1 MCVYTDKYL
10 CCRDYINV
18 LRGYATYTGKKVQ
31 RTPGDRWM
39 VVGPAEYIPRAEIGK
54 TEKRYTC
61 TAVVLKIDYIYVLS
75 NIV

>member
-1 MCVYTDKYL
+1 MHV
-10 CCRDYINV
+10 
-18 LRGYATYTGKKVQ
+18 YATCVGKKVQ

-61 TAVVLKIDYIYVLS
+61 TTGVVDYGISKAVLHLVPRVLDLLIYMHAVS
-75 NIV
+75 EH